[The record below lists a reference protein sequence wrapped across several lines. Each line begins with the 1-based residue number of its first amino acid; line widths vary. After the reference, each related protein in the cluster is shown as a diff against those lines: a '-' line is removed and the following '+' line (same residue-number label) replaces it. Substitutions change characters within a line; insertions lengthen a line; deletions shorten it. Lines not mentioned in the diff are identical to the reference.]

1 MSANRS
7 VQAAQRR
14 RAGPTD
20 AGVGVPRKSPQPSI
34 NSSQMFA
41 GQTPGRLQQQ
51 QVPIQQKQEQ
61 PEKLSTVSKMTI
73 PQAITLI
80 TLRLGAVESKLL
92 NMPEMHSIN
101 SNSSDNDSENMKTIM
116 LRLESLEK
124 RSGTGITPELNL
136 LKQQFEVMKQSV
148 VQTKGSSATLI
159 KENGSLKSQIENLR
173 KELVE
178 TKELLSTIQNLTIN
192 NSQQI
197 LDLSKDVYPDNFN
210 ENNDTEGTVDEL
222 TDVDVTPLDNEFTN
236 LQDLHDLHDDNESSE
251 IVGNNL
257 KQIIE
262 SELNTSINI

>member
-41 GQTPGRLQQQ
+41 GQTPGRSQQQQ

-101 SNSSDNDSENMKTIM
+101 SNSNSTDNNSENMKTIM

-136 LKQQFEVMKQSV
+136 LKQQFEVIKQSV

-159 KENGSLKSQIENLR
+159 KENVSLKTQIENLR

-178 TKELLSTIQNLTIN
+178 TKELLTTLQNLTIN

-197 LDLSKDVYPDNFN
+197 LDLSKDVYPENFN
-210 ENNDTEGTVDEL
+210 DDEGIVDEL
-222 TDVDVTPLDNEFTN
+222 TDMDDTNLDNECTH
-236 LQDLHDLHDDNESSE
+236 LHDENESSE

>member
-1 MSANRS
+1 MSSNRS

-20 AGVGVPRKSPQPSI
+20 TGVPRKSPQPSI
-34 NSSQMFA
+34 NSSQMFS
-41 GQTPGRLQQQ
+41 GQPQGRLQQ
-51 QVPIQQKQEQ
+51 PQKQEQ

-80 TLRLGAVESKLL
+80 TLRLGTIESKLI
-92 NMPEMHSIN
+92 NMPEIHGIN
-101 SNSSDNDSENMKTIM
+101 SNSNSNSVDSEMIQTVM

-136 LKQQFEVMKQSV
+136 LKQQFETIKQSV

-159 KENGSLKSQIENLR
+159 KENQLLKSQIENLR

-192 NSQQI
+192 NSQQL
-197 LDLSKDVYPDNFN
+197 LDLSKEIYPENFN
-210 ENNDTEGTVDEL
+210 ETNDVEEIVDEL
-222 TDVDVTPLDNEFTN
+222 TDDQNECTN
-236 LQDLHDLHDDNESSE
+236 LQDLHDENESIE

-262 SELNTSINI
+262 SELNTSINA

>member
-1 MSANRS
+1 MSSNRS

-14 RAGPTD
+14 RAGPPDT
-20 AGVGVPRKSPQPSI
+20 GVGISRKTPQPSI

-41 GQTPGRLQQQ
+41 GQTPGRLPQAG
-51 QVPIQQKQEQ
+51 IQQKQEQ
-61 PEKLSTVSKMTI
+61 PEKLSNVSKMTI

-101 SNSSDNDSENMKTIM
+101 SNSTDNDSENMKTIM

-124 RSGTGITPELNL
+124 RSGTGIT
-136 LKQQFEVMKQSV
+136 Q
-148 VQTKGSSATLI
+148 
-159 KENGSLKSQIENLR
+159 ENGSLKSQIENLR

>member
-1 MSANRS
+1 MSSNRS

-20 AGVGVPRKSPQPSI
+20 TGVPRKSPQPSI
-34 NSSQMFA
+34 NSSQMFS
-41 GQTPGRLQQQ
+41 GQPQGRLQQQ
-51 QVPIQQKQEQ
+51 PQQQPQKQEQ

-80 TLRLGAVESKLL
+80 TLRLGALESKSL
-92 NMPEMHSIN
+92 NMPEMHGIN
-101 SNSSDNDSENMKTIM
+101 SNSVDSEMIQTVM

-136 LKQQFEVMKQSV
+136 LKQQFETIKQSV

-159 KENGSLKSQIENLR
+159 KENQLLKSQIENLR

-192 NSQQI
+192 NSQQL
-197 LDLSKDVYPDNFN
+197 LDLSKEIYPENFN
-210 ENNDTEGTVDEL
+210 ETNDAEGTVYEL
-222 TDVDVTPLDNEFTN
+222 TDDQNECTN
-236 LQDLHDLHDDNESSE
+236 LQDLHDENESIE

-262 SELNTSINI
+262 SELNTSINA

>member
-41 GQTPGRLQQQ
+41 GQTPGRSQQQ

-80 TLRLGAVESKLL
+80 TLRLGSVESKLL

-101 SNSSDNDSENMKTIM
+101 SDSNGTDSENMKTIM

-136 LKQQFEVMKQSV
+136 LKQQFEVIKQSV

-159 KENGSLKSQIENLR
+159 KENVSLKTQIENLR

-178 TKELLSTIQNLTIN
+178 TKELLTTLQNLTIN

-197 LDLSKDVYPDNFN
+197 LDLSKDVYHENFN
-210 ENNDTEGTVDEL
+210 DAEGTVDEL
-222 TDVDVTPLDNEFTN
+222 TDIHDTNLENECTN
-236 LQDLHDLHDDNESSE
+236 LQELHDENESSE

>member
-1 MSANRS
+1 MSSNRS

-20 AGVGVPRKSPQPSI
+20 TGVPRKSPQPSI
-34 NSSQMFA
+34 NSSQMFS
-41 GQTPGRLQQQ
+41 GQPQGRLQQQ
-51 QVPIQQKQEQ
+51 QPQKQEQ

-80 TLRLGAVESKLL
+80 TLRLGTIESKLI
-92 NMPEMHSIN
+92 NMPEMHGIN
-101 SNSSDNDSENMKTIM
+101 SNSNDVDSEMMQTLM

-136 LKQQFEVMKQSV
+136 LKQQFETIKQTV
-148 VQTKGSSATLI
+148 VQTKSSSTTLI
-159 KENGSLKSQIENLR
+159 KENVLLKSQIENLR

-178 TKELLSTIQNLTIN
+178 TKELLGTLQNLTMH
-192 NSQQI
+192 NSQQL
-197 LDLSKDVYPDNFN
+197 LDLSKEIYPENFN
-210 ENNDTEGTVDEL
+210 ETNDVECTVDQL
-222 TDVDVTPLDNEFTN
+222 ADCDNEFTN
-236 LQDLHDLHDDNESSE
+236 LQDLKDLHDENESSE

-262 SELNTSINI
+262 SELNTSINA

>member
-1 MSANRS
+1 MSSNRS

-14 RAGPTD
+14 RAGPPD
-20 AGVGVPRKSPQPSI
+20 AGVPRKTPQPSI
-34 NSSQMFA
+34 NSSQMFS
-41 GQTPGRLQQQ
+41 GQPTGRLQQQ
-51 QVPIQQKQEQ
+51 QVPVQQKQEQ

-80 TLRLGAVESKLL
+80 TLRLGALESKSL
-92 NMPEMHSIN
+92 NMPEMHGIN
-101 SNSSDNDSENMKTIM
+101 SNSSDSEMMQSVM

-159 KENGSLKSQIENLR
+159 KENVSLKSQIENLR

-178 TKELLSTIQNLTIN
+178 TKELLTSLQNLTIH

-197 LDLSKDVYPDNFN
+197 LDLSKDVYPENFI
-210 ENNDTEGTVDEL
+210 DAEGPVDEL
-222 TDVDVTPLDNEFTN
+222 NDIDVSNEFTN
-236 LQDLHDLHDDNESSE
+236 LQELMDDAEVTENESSE

-262 SELNTSINI
+262 SELNTSSMNV

>member
-41 GQTPGRLQQQ
+41 GQTPGRLQQ

-159 KENGSLKSQIENLR
+159 KENVSLKSQIENLR

-236 LQDLHDLHDDNESSE
+236 LQDLHDDNESSE

>member
-1 MSANRS
+1 MSSNRS

-14 RAGPTD
+14 RAGPPD
-20 AGVGVPRKSPQPSI
+20 AGVPRKTPQPSI
-34 NSSQMFA
+34 NSSQMFS
-41 GQTPGRLQQQ
+41 GQPTGRLQQQ
-51 QVPIQQKQEQ
+51 QVPVQQKQEQ

-80 TLRLGAVESKLL
+80 TLRLGALESKSL
-92 NMPEMHSIN
+92 NMPEMHGIN
-101 SNSSDNDSENMKTIM
+101 SNSSDSEMMQSVM

-136 LKQQFEVMKQSV
+136 LKQQFETIKQTV

-159 KENGSLKSQIENLR
+159 KENQLLKSQIENLR

-178 TKELLSTIQNLTIN
+178 TKELLSTLQNLTIN
-192 NSQQI
+192 NSQQL
-197 LDLSKDVYPDNFN
+197 LDLSKEIYPENFN
-210 ENNDTEGTVDEL
+210 ETNDVEGTVDQL
-222 TDVDVTPLDNEFTN
+222 ADCDNEFTN
-236 LQDLHDLHDDNESSE
+236 LQDLKDLHDENDSSV

-262 SELNTSINI
+262 SELNTSINA

>member
-41 GQTPGRLQQQ
+41 GQTPGRLQQ

-101 SNSSDNDSENMKTIM
+101 SNSNSTDNDSENMKTIM

-136 LKQQFEVMKQSV
+136 LKQQFEAIKQSV

-210 ENNDTEGTVDEL
+210 ENNDTEGTVD
-222 TDVDVTPLDNEFTN
+222 VTPLDNEFTN
-236 LQDLHDLHDDNESSE
+236 LQDLHDDNESSE

-262 SELNTSINI
+262 SELNTSISI

>member
-80 TLRLGAVESKLL
+80 TLRLGALESKSL
-92 NMPEMHSIN
+92 NMPEMHGIN
-101 SNSSDNDSENMKTIM
+101 SNSSDSEMMQSVM

-136 LKQQFEVMKQSV
+136 LKQQFEIMKQSV

-159 KENGSLKSQIENLR
+159 KENVSLKSQIENLR

-178 TKELLSTIQNLTIN
+178 TKELLTSLQNLTIH

-197 LDLSKDVYPDNFN
+197 LDLSKDVYPENFI
-210 ENNDTEGTVDEL
+210 DAEGPVDEL
-222 TDVDVTPLDNEFTN
+222 NDIDVSNEFTN
-236 LQDLHDLHDDNESSE
+236 LQELMDDAEVTENESSE

-262 SELNTSINI
+262 SELNTSSMNV

>member
-14 RAGPTD
+14 RAGPADT
-20 AGVGVPRKSPQPSI
+20 GVPRKTPQPSI

-41 GQTPGRLQQQ
+41 GQTPGRLQQ
-51 QVPIQQKQEQ
+51 VSSQQKQASSQQEQ
-61 PEKLSTVSKMTI
+61 PEKLSNVSKMTI

-92 NMPEMHSIN
+92 NMPEMHGIN
-101 SNSSDNDSENMKTIM
+101 SNSASEVDTEIIQSVM

-124 RSGTGITPELNL
+124 RSGTGTTPELNL
-136 LKQQFEVMKQSV
+136 LKQQVETIKQSV
-148 VQTKGSSATLI
+148 VQTKGSSTTLI
-159 KENGSLKSQIENLR
+159 KENVSLKSQIENLR

-178 TKELLSTIQNLTIN
+178 TKELLNTLQNLTIN

-197 LDLSKDVYPDNFN
+197 LDLSKVVYPENSN
-210 ENNDTEGTVDEL
+210 ENNVDEL
-222 TDVDVTPLDNEFTN
+222 VDGENLDNEFTN
-236 LQDLHDLHDDNESSE
+236 LEDLNDENESSE

-262 SELNTSINI
+262 SELNTNSINA

>member
-1 MSANRS
+1 MSSNRS

-20 AGVGVPRKSPQPSI
+20 TGMSRKGPQPSI

-41 GQTPGRLQQQ
+41 GQSSGQTGRLQQQ
-51 QVPIQQKQEQ
+51 VGIQQKQEQ
-61 PEKLSTVSKMTI
+61 PEKLSNVSKMTI

-80 TLRLGAVESKLL
+80 TLRLGAIESKLL
-92 NMPEMHSIN
+92 HMPEMPGIN
-101 SNSSDNDSENMKTIM
+101 INGNEVDSEMMQSVI

-124 RSGTGITPELNL
+124 RSGTSTTPELNL
-136 LKQQFEVMKQSV
+136 LKQQFETIKQSV
-148 VQTKGSSATLI
+148 VQTKSSSATLI
-159 KENGSLKSQIENLR
+159 KENVSLKSQIEILR

-178 TKELLSTIQNLTIN
+178 TKELLSTLQNLTIN

-197 LDLSKDVYPDNFN
+197 LDLSKEIYPENFN
-210 ENNDTEGTVDEL
+210 DAECSIEKVDEL
-222 TDVDVTPLDNEFTN
+222 TETDVTNV
-236 LQDLHDLHDDNESSE
+236 QDLHDENESSE

-262 SELNTSINI
+262 SELNTSINA

>member
-1 MSANRS
+1 MSSNRS

-20 AGVGVPRKSPQPSI
+20 AGMPRKSPQPSI

-41 GQTPGRLQQQ
+41 GQSSGPTGRLQQA
-51 QVPIQQKQEQ
+51 PIQQKQEQ
-61 PEKLSTVSKMTI
+61 PEKLSNVSKMTI

-80 TLRLGAVESKLL
+80 TLRLGAIESKLIH
-92 NMPEMHSIN
+92 MPETPGI
-101 SNSSDNDSENMKTIM
+101 NSSDNGNSVDSEMMQTVI

-124 RSGTGITPELNL
+124 RSGTAITPELNL
-136 LKQQFEVMKQSV
+136 LKQQFETIKQSV

-159 KENGSLKSQIENLR
+159 KENVLLKSQIENLR

-178 TKELLSTIQNLTIN
+178 TKELLSTLQNLTIN

-197 LDLSKDVYPDNFN
+197 LDLAKDIYPETFN
-210 ENNDTEGTVDEL
+210 DAECSIEQVDEL
-222 TDVDVTPLDNEFTN
+222 IETDVTN
-236 LQDLHDLHDDNESSE
+236 LQDENESSE

-262 SELNTSINI
+262 SELNTSINA

>member
-1 MSANRS
+1 MSSNRS

-20 AGVGVPRKSPQPSI
+20 TGVPRKSPQPSI
-34 NSSQMFA
+34 NSSQMFS
-41 GQTPGRLQQQ
+41 GQPQGRLQQQ
-51 QVPIQQKQEQ
+51 PQQQPQKQEQ

-80 TLRLGAVESKLL
+80 TLRLGTIESKLI
-92 NMPEMHSIN
+92 NMPEMHGIN
-101 SNSSDNDSENMKTIM
+101 SNSNSVDSEMIQTVM

-136 LKQQFEVMKQSV
+136 LKQQFETIKQSV

-159 KENGSLKSQIENLR
+159 KENQLLKSQIENLR

-192 NSQQI
+192 NSQQL
-197 LDLSKDVYPDNFN
+197 LDLSKEIYPENFN
-210 ENNDTEGTVDEL
+210 ETNDAEGTVYEL
-222 TDVDVTPLDNEFTN
+222 TDDQNECTN
-236 LQDLHDLHDDNESSE
+236 LQDLHDENESIE

-262 SELNTSINI
+262 SELNTSINA

>member
-41 GQTPGRLQQQ
+41 GQTPGRSQQQ

-136 LKQQFEVMKQSV
+136 LKQQFEVIKQSV

-159 KENGSLKSQIENLR
+159 KENVSLKTQIENLR

-178 TKELLSTIQNLTIN
+178 TKELLTTLQNLTIN

-197 LDLSKDVYPDNFN
+197 LDLSKDVYHPENFN
-210 ENNDTEGTVDEL
+210 DAEGSVDKL
-222 TDVDVTPLDNEFTN
+222 TDIHDTNLENECTN
-236 LQDLHDLHDDNESSE
+236 LQELHDENESSE

>member
-20 AGVGVPRKSPQPSI
+20 AGVGAPRKSPQPSI

-41 GQTPGRLQQQ
+41 GQTPGRLQQQQ

-101 SNSSDNDSENMKTIM
+101 SNSTDNDSENMKTIM

-159 KENGSLKSQIENLR
+159 KENVSLKSQIENLR
-173 KELVE
+173 KELIE

-236 LQDLHDLHDDNESSE
+236 LQDLHDDNELSE

>member
-1 MSANRS
+1 M
-7 VQAAQRR
+7 Q
-14 RAGPTD
+14 
-20 AGVGVPRKSPQPSI
+20 
-34 NSSQMFA
+34 F
-41 GQTPGRLQQQ
+41 
-51 QVPIQQKQEQ
+51 
-61 PEKLSTVSKMTI
+61 
-73 PQAITLI
+73 TL
-80 TLRLGAVESKLL
+80 
-92 NMPEMHSIN
+92 
-101 SNSSDNDSENMKTIM
+101 
-116 LRLESLEK
+116 
-124 RSGTGITPELNL
+124 
-136 LKQQFEVMKQSV
+136 KQSV

-159 KENGSLKSQIENLR
+159 KENVSLKSQIENLR

-222 TDVDVTPLDNEFTN
+222 TDVDVTNEFTN
-236 LQDLHDLHDDNESSE
+236 LQDLHDDNESSE